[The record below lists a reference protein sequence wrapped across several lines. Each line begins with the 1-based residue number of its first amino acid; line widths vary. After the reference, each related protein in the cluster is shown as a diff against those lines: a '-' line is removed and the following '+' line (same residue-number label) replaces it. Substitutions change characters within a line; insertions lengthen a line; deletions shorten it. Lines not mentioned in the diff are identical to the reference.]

1 MAIDPRIPLAVQVAQ
16 APLQLPDPLEQ
27 AARVMALRDMI
38 ARRDLRERQLQQQ
51 QLKFEELQRK
61 QEQLRN
67 VQALYSQGGAAA
79 TATPRAPVFSDAD
92 RVLMAAYP
100 SNLIAPLYN
109 PPPEEGAGPPAQPM
123 PTLQQLISTGGPDI
137 GMTLF
142 EKQTDIAKKEAEA
155 EEVRRKAEAAKVQ
168 ARANIAYGILQGNS
182 PQAFTAG
189 ILRASGQDLIDA
201 DTTRALLAEGYTD
214 NMRQTLRAMVSN
226 AMTPQVQMEQGR
238 AETLLGAQLPGERAE
253 SERKQ
258 ELSTQAKVAT
268 LQQRRAEAGFKLAA
282 AAARGPEAFQAALAQ
297 VEDPEIR
304 DYFADAQTSYEV
316 MRRIQSPQEYVQST
330 QGEYGK
336 MRKYP
341 QPVMDQRIA
350 EAAAGAGARANTL
363 LTPAKIDQE
372 VERARRIA
380 QATSQSRGAGNLQV
394 YKRKKNDLLN
404 LESAVKAYKRE
415 LDSVGPTFQ
424 PGKGARL
431 KALFTA
437 LQMQLKGEGMFS
449 LGVLTGPDLTVLG
462 GAISDPTG
470 VQGNWLGTKALD
482 EQLDVLMN
490 AIKTHNKNLDV
501 TYQGNQGEEDL
512 SGLTDA
518 EIRERMNNAQ

>member
-1 MAIDPRIPLAVQVAQ
+1 MAIDPRIPLMGAQIAQ

-27 AARVMALRDMI
+27 AARVMQFREMM
-38 ARRDLRERQLQQQ
+38 ARRELREKQLQAQ
-51 QLKFEELQRK
+51 QLKFEEALRK
-61 QEQLRN
+61 QQQLRD
-67 VQALYSQGGAAA
+67 VQALYTQGGPAPAAPR
-79 TATPRAPVFSDAD
+79 TPQFTDAD
-92 RVLMAAYP
+92 RVLMAGYP

-109 PPPEEGAGPPAQPM
+109 PPPEEGVAAPQPL
-123 PTLQQLISTGGPDI
+123 PTLQKLIATGGPET
-137 GMTLF
+137 GLELF
-142 EKQTDIAKKEAEA
+142 GKQTDIAKKEAEA

-226 AMTPQVQMEQGR
+226 AMTPQVQMQEGR

-258 ELSTQAKVAT
+258 ELAAQAKVAT

-336 MRKYP
+336 IRKYP